1 MTFAEEKT
9 YQYIRRY
16 HSNFCSI
23 HVLEILPYLYCLTTS
38 DQDRLRAYFNQWGN
52 QNTLWELFH
61 SLQRRQGWVDAFIQA
76 LRICEKTE
84 LADEVASVYQ
94 SFLLPPRE
102 PASVPAKLP
111 GPSTTSATPSTAH
124 NGYRE
129 ELRSLVP
136 VQDSQ
141 SPQFLGEDSK
151 TASQTS
157 SSGTDFRKSGD
168 PQEPTSDMAARR
180 PLSSGGHQE
189 QDTEPSS
196 AHTAGVASGLTSPRG
211 PVSPTVSFQP
221 LARPNPRASRLPG
234 PPVSAPYSGISPPS
248 TGFSSVG
255 GASDPVEDAIYS
267 SVPGVSINSMTTS
280 TVPSKLPINSST
292 TGMVSSK
299 GPTNPAFANTVPSK
313 LPTSSLTTSAV
324 PSKGPTSSKPPGTMT
339 TNMPTSLP
347 ASKLPINSA
356 RAGTVSP
363 KVPTSLVPDHRM
375 PMSSVPSKASADT
388 VPTIKSS
395 KRPTE
400 ETPASPV
407 PTGAMTGGSSPHPD
421 RSAGSWSPELELSK
435 PDVLMSRLDSSF
447 SGCSGDLAISYST
460 PLNTGRDNTPEENE
474 YQTLESI
481 RIHVE
486 EGASADLLA
495 GNSRQQGALNLQKGQ
510 LPEEAKAKAS
520 WASWLRAATV
530 GALLAGLLAV
540 LYRRRLLQRS
550 L

>member
-196 AHTAGVASGLTSPRG
+196 AHTA
-211 PVSPTVSFQP
+211 
-221 LARPNPRASRLPG
+221 
-234 PPVSAPYSGISPPS
+234 
-248 TGFSSVG
+248 G